1 MKEDESGEHRLRM
14 IITRDTKKQQLE
26 RPQTTDRVTQL
37 SRDHTH
43 THPETYKH
51 FLKTFF
57 SLIFFIS
64 PTLKHQPVCLF
75 L

>member
-43 THPETYKH
+43 TPRDIQTLPKNF
-51 FLKTFF
+51 FLSYFF
-57 SLIFFIS
+57 
-64 PTLKHQPVCLF
+64 H
-75 L
+75 